1 MADYLSIGKMEV
13 PFDSVKIE
21 KLHRITG
28 ETQRYRMKV
37 GFYTQETEIIFCL
50 TEDEAKSLMRQM
62 ESII

>member
-1 MADYLSIGKMEV
+1 MADYLSVGKMEV
-13 PFDSVKIE
+13 PFDMVKIE

-28 ETQRYRMKV
+28 ETQRYRMKI
-37 GFYTQETEIIFCL
+37 GFYTQETEIIFCI